1 MKNYEKMVESN
12 HQRNQNKIDLAVSEI
27 QKMLD
32 ENLRVAVGELVK
44 RTGLSRGFF
53 YKNGEVR
60 RALDRAQDLQSGKT
74 FVKPQQVILDKAME
88 KQVLL
93 VKRQLVNAQEE
104 NQTLKEENQRLQRA
118 LKKKELNF
126 IKSL

>member
-60 RALDRAQDLQSGKT
+60 RALDRAQDLQSCKT

-88 KQVLL
+88 KQLLL

-126 IKSL
+126 IK